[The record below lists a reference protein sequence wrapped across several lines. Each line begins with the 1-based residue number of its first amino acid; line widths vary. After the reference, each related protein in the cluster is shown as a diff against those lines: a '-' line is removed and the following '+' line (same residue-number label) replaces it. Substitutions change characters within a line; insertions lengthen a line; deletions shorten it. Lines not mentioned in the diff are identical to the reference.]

1 MLMACVLC
9 VLPGPDHDISI
20 APIRYDFYRVRRSQV
35 GICPCIGVDQ
45 AGILRG
51 THAMASAEG
60 GSVPNGVG
68 YGSVSYTHLT
78 LPTNREV

>member
-68 YGSVSYTHLT
+68 YG
-78 LPTNREV
+78 